1 MLVFTRQVRRDDM
14 TSRPAEPAINPAT
27 VANNFVNQYGKARLK
42 RFLKLLQQ
50 NESGEKIAEEFG
62 VSRER
67 VRQWKNAF
75 GAMVQTYEMNPE
87 IMKLAGLK

>member
-1 MLVFTRQVRRDDM
+1 M

>member
-1 MLVFTRQVRRDDM
+1 MP
-14 TSRPAEPAINPAT
+14 SRPAEPAINPET

-75 GAMVQTYEMNPE
+75 GSMVQTYEMSPE